1 MASRE
6 SAGRGG
12 LKGGPVVKHCPNER
26 CPGLARDGFV
36 PEFIDALERCVDCG
50 TRLIRGEA
58 APEPPPPL
66 EYVDLR
72 TVFIAADVVQGH
84 LVRSLLEVEG
94 IPVHLKGEGLRA
106 AVGELPADVTRI
118 EVQVPFER
126 EDEAR
131 TIAARFEPSI
141 GTRSRRR
148 GPAWD

>member
-1 MASRE
+1 VAE
-6 SAGRGG
+6 
-12 LKGGPVVKHCPNER
+12 
-26 CPGLARDGFV
+26 FV
-36 PEFIDALERCVDCG
+36 DALERCVDCG

-58 APEPPPPL
+58 VAEPPPPL

-84 LVRSLLEVEG
+84 LVRSLLENEG

-131 TIAARFEPSI
+131 AIAARFEPATGS
-141 GTRSRRR
+141 GSRLRR
-148 GPAWD
+148 GGGSA